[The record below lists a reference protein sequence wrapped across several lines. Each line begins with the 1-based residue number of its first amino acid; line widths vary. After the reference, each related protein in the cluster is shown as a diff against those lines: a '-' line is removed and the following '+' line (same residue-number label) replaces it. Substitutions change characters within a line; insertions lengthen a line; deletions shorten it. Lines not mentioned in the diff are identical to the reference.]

1 MAQTQ
6 NSSGES
12 LDSTLNFIAE
22 VSGLP
27 IEQVKTM
34 YERVRKGRSLA
45 EAMSIPPESLE
56 AGYALACNLFSSG
69 KYHDAETMYRVL
81 CQYDANNPRN
91 WLGLGCCLEK
101 QGLYREAVF
110 SLAHAAEL
118 GYPINPK
125 PLYLL
130 AQCCCSIQD
139 TESAKR
145 VLEIAVTAGDEAD
158 AEQMSYRKMSQELL
172 ANLV

>member
-1 MAQTQ
+1 MGLAP
-6 NSSGES
+6 
-12 LDSTLNFIAE
+12 ST
-22 VSGLP
+22 ST
-27 IEQVKTM
+27 TM
-34 YERVRKGRSLA
+34 MLA
-45 EAMSIPPESLE
+45 L
-56 AGYALACNLFSSG
+56 GDALALTLSAKRHFSRVDFAKNHPAGSLG
-69 KYHDAETMYRVL
+69 KALSKVDSILRPL
-81 CQYDANNPRN
+81 DRCRLANDN